1 MSCKKG
7 NCGGP
12 GYATPAEA
20 IKGPREKVLFI
31 TAPSTQPDKSPDALV
46 TIDVDPE
53 SKTYGKAICKLLMPN
68 LGDEVHHMGW
78 NVCSSCHGSSSGV
91 QRTICKLLMPNLGDE
106 VHHMGWNVCSSC
118 HGSSGVQRSHLI
130 LPCLNSSRIYIID
143 TTDPSN
149 LSITK
154 IIEKDSLKEF
164 NVTMPHTAH
173 CLADGNIMVS
183 TLGDANDNNKCDFLL
198 IDNKTFEPIKTW
210 TKENL
215 TEEKNLFG
223 YDFWYQPYHN
233 IMLSTEWGTPKKIF
247 QGFNPEDVAQGY
259 YGNKINVFNWK
270 EKTMQQSI
278 TLKGEEG
285 WLPLEV
291 RFKHNPEDRNAF
303 IGTALG
309 SALFHLY
316 KDDDKSLEMKT
327 RLAATVLPKKVKNWA
342 LPVMPGLIT
351 DIIISMDDNFIIF
364 SNWLHGDIR
373 MYDIRDPFDH
383 NPEDRNAFIGT
394 ALGSA
399 LFHLYK
405 DDDKS
410 LKMKTRLAATV
421 LPKKVKN
428 WALPVMP
435 GLITDIII
443 SMDDN
448 FIIFSNWLHGDIRMY
463 DIRDPFDVKLVG
475 QVFVGGSIHKETN
488 VIVVEDQELKEQPD
502 ATYIKGSKIDGGPQ
516 MLQLSLDGK
525 RLYVTTSLYRKWDEQ
540 FYPDLIENGAK
551 LFLVNI
557 DNDLKS
563 KTENRLKLN
572 KEFLFDFG
580 KLFDNGI
587 PYLAHEMRY
596 PNGDCTSDIFL
607 K

>member
-78 NVCSSCHGSSSGV
+78 NVCSSCHGSSG
-91 QRTICKLLMPNLGDE
+91 I
-106 VHHMGWNVCSSC
+106 
-118 HGSSGVQRSHLI
+118 QRSHLI

-198 IDNKTFEPIKTW
+198 IDNKTFEPVKTW

-223 YDFWYQPYHN
+223 YDFWYQPHHN
-233 IMLSTEWGTPKKIF
+233 VMLSTEWGTPKKIF
-247 QGFNPEDVAQGY
+247 AGFNPEDVAQGY

-278 TLKGEEG
+278 TLEGEEG

-327 RLAATVLPKKVKNWA
+327 RLAATVLPKKVKNW
-342 LPVMPGLIT
+342 V
-351 DIIISMDDNFIIF
+351 
-364 SNWLHGDIR
+364 
-373 MYDIRDPFDH
+373 
-383 NPEDRNAFIGT
+383 
-394 ALGSA
+394 
-399 LFHLYK
+399 
-405 DDDKS
+405 
-410 LKMKTRLAATV
+410 
-421 LPKKVKN
+421 
-428 WALPVMP
+428 LPVMP

-502 ATYIKGSKIDGGPQ
+502 VTYIKGLKIDGGPQ